1 MHDRRAPAR
10 FGGHPG
16 YRPRSRFLQGRRT
29 SGPTRYGY
37 RWNFV
42 RGYCAGAVGFGDGAG
57 CVALEGAAPPSSTPA
72 MERAAAVAFC
82 SVPTGNTSCLAV
94 TGVVY
99 PGADSMVCPTTS
111 ARRLLGFWVVTS
123 RILDWPTSLSPR
135 ASTPT
140 PSLLRPEERR

>member
-99 PGADSMVCPTTS
+99 PGADSMRSEEHTS
-111 ARRLLGFWVVTS
+111 ELQSLM
-123 RILDWPTSLSPR
+123 RISYAVFCLKKKKR
-135 ASTPT
+135 K
-140 PSLLRPEERR
+140 

>member
-82 SVPTGNTSCLAV
+82 SVPTGNRSEEHTSELQSLMRISYAVFCLKKKH
-94 TGVVY
+94 
-99 PGADSMVCPTTS
+99 TTH
-111 ARRLLGFWVVTS
+111 T
-123 RILDWPTSLSPR
+123 
-135 ASTPT
+135 
-140 PSLLRPEERR
+140 